1 MVTDTLTIAEEL
13 QAPGDGAFGAAQAR
27 RLAHA
32 LAAISDDKRLKDVEV
47 RVGVLTWIVGL
58 QLAVT
63 LGVLWVV
70 VSIAAQVAGVDER
83 VTNVED
89 RVTSVERRLTAV
101 EERVEAVERRLTAI
115 EGQLGG
121 MDAKLDRLLALPG
134 R

>member
-47 RVGVLTWIVGL
+47 RLGVLSWIVGL

-63 LGVLWVV
+63 MGVLWLV
-70 VSIAAQVAGVDER
+70 VSIAAQVARLDER
-83 VTNVED
+83 VAGVED
-89 RVTSVERRLTAV
+89 RVTGVEQRLTVVEERVGAVEQRLTAV
-101 EERVEAVERRLTAI
+101 EQA
-115 EGQLGG
+115 LGG
-121 MDAKLDRLLALPG
+121 IDAKLDRLLALPG